1 MHGRTPTATATETNV
16 SLAVAVR
23 LAMLFAML
31 FALLMLPP
39 SLQAQVLRGT
49 ARFAGD
55 DRPLDQA
62 RVMALLRDGR
72 SIGSTVTDDQ
82 GRFQLRINADGKPF
96 AISMTRIGMAPTLS
110 EEITLATTDT
120 LDVNFS
126 VVETGIRTDTVR
138 VKSTPS
144 LNDLR
149 LTEARRRGWRVF
161 PPVEVEKLRER
172 SNSFEDLLR
181 STGYPGFV
189 IPSRRDDCIRSTR
202 YNRCLTIVIDGVPLS
217 GSYPNIN
224 PRDIYFFALLG
235 KTEAAVQFGDRTP
248 WGAIVIYTRAKGD
261 R

>member
-1 MHGRTPTATATETNV
+1 MLGRTPTATANETNV
-16 SLAVAVR
+16 SSAVAVR
-23 LAMLFAML
+23 WAILV
-31 FALLMLPP
+31 ALLSLPP

-72 SIGSTVTDDQ
+72 SVGSTVTDDQ
-82 GRFQLRINADGKPF
+82 GRFQFRINADGRPF
-96 AISMTRIGMAPTLS
+96 TISITRIGMEPTLS
-110 EEITLATTDT
+110 EELTIGTTDT

-138 VKSTPS
+138 VTSSPS
-144 LNDLR
+144 INDLR

-161 PPVEVEKLRER
+161 PPADVEKLRER

-217 GSYPNIN
+217 GSFPNIN

>member
-31 FALLMLPP
+31 IALLMLPP

-144 LNDLR
+144 MNDLR

-181 STGYPGFV
+181 SSGYPGFV
-189 IPSRRDDCIRSTR
+189 VPSRRDDCIRSTR

>member
-1 MHGRTPTATATETNV
+1 MHGKTPTATATETNV

-31 FALLMLPP
+31 IALLMLPP

-144 LNDLR
+144 MNDLR

>member
-1 MHGRTPTATATETNV
+1 MHGRTPTATATETKV
-16 SLAVAVR
+16 PLAVAVR
-23 LAMLFAML
+23 WAIL
-31 FALLMLPP
+31 FALLSLPP

-49 ARFAGD
+49 ARLVGD

-62 RVMALLRDGR
+62 RVMALLNDGR
-72 SIGSTVTDDQ
+72 AVGSTVTDDK
-82 GRFQLRINADGKPF
+82 GRFQFRINADGRPF
-96 AISMTRIGMAPTLS
+96 TISITRIGMQPTLS
-110 EEITLATTDT
+110 EALTIGTADT

-138 VKSTPS
+138 VTSSPS
-144 LNDLR
+144 INDLR

-161 PPVEVEKLRER
+161 PPADVEKLRER
-172 SNSFEDLLR
+172 ANSFEDLLR
-181 STGYPGFV
+181 SSGYPGFV
-189 IPSRRDDCIRSTR
+189 VPSRRDDCIRSTR

-248 WGAIVIYTRAKGD
+248 WGAIVVYTRAKGD

>member
-23 LAMLFAML
+23 WAMLFAML
-31 FALLMLPP
+31 IALLMLPP

-144 LNDLR
+144 MNDLR

-161 PPVEVEKLRER
+161 PPVEVDKLRER

-189 IPSRRDDCIRSTR
+189 VPSRRDDCIRSTR

-217 GSYPNIN
+217 GSSPNIN

-248 WGAIVIYTRAKGD
+248 WGAIVVYTRAKGD

>member
-1 MHGRTPTATATETNV
+1 MLGRTPTATANETNV
-16 SLAVAVR
+16 SSAVAVR
-23 LAMLFAML
+23 WAILV
-31 FALLMLPP
+31 ALLSLPP

-72 SIGSTVTDDQ
+72 SVGSTVTDDQ
-82 GRFQLRINADGKPF
+82 GRFQFRINADGRPF
-96 AISMTRIGMAPTLS
+96 TISITRIGMEPTLS
-110 EEITLATTDT
+110 EELTIGTTDT

-138 VKSTPS
+138 VTSSPS
-144 LNDLR
+144 INDLR

-161 PPVEVEKLRER
+161 PPADVEKLRER

>member
-144 LNDLR
+144 MNDLR

-248 WGAIVIYTRAKGD
+248 WGAIVVYTRAKGD

>member
-1 MHGRTPTATATETNV
+1 MHGRTPTATANETKV
-16 SLAVAVR
+16 PFAVAVR
-23 LAMLFAML
+23 CALCAAMLC
-31 FALLMLPP
+31 LPAGV
-39 SLQAQVLRGT
+39 QAQVVRGY
-49 ARFAGD
+49 AKLVGD
-55 DRPLDQA
+55 DRPLDRA

-72 SIGSTVTDDQ
+72 AIGSAVTDEN
-82 GRFQLRINADGKPF
+82 GRFQFRVNADGKPF
-96 AISMTRIGMAPTLS
+96 AISITRIGMEPTLS
-110 EEITLATTDT
+110 EEITIGVTDT
-120 LDVNFS
+120 LEVNFN

-144 LNDLR
+144 FNELR

-189 IPSRRDDCIRSTR
+189 VPSRRDDCIRSTR
-202 YNRCLTIVIDGVPLS
+202 YNRCLTIVLDGIPLS

-224 PRDIYFFALLG
+224 PRDVYFFALLG
-235 KTEAAVQFGDRTP
+235 KTESAVQFGDRTP

>member
-1 MHGRTPTATATETNV
+1 MHGRVPTATANETKV
-16 SLAVAVR
+16 PFAVAVHW
-23 LAMLFAML
+23 AMLFAML
-31 FALLMLPP
+31 GLPA

-49 ARFAGD
+49 AKLVGD
-55 DRPLDQA
+55 DRPLDRA

-72 SIGSTVTDDQ
+72 SIGSTVTDDK
-82 GRFQLRINADGKPF
+82 GRFQFRINADGKPF
-96 AISMTRIGMAPTLS
+96 SISITRIGMEPTLS
-110 EEITLATTDT
+110 EEITIGSTDT

-126 VVETGIRTDTVR
+126 VIETGIRTDTVR

-144 LNDLR
+144 LNELR
-149 LTEARRRGWRVF
+149 LVEARRRGWRIF

-189 IPSRRDDCIRSTR
+189 VPSRRDDCIRSTR
-202 YNRCLTIVIDGVPLS
+202 YNRCLTIVLDGIPLS

-224 PRDIYFFALLG
+224 PRDVYFFALLG

>member
-1 MHGRTPTATATETNV
+1 MHGKTPTATATETNV

-31 FALLMLPP
+31 FALLMLPH

-144 LNDLR
+144 MNDLR

-217 GSYPNIN
+217 GSSPNIN

>member
-1 MHGRTPTATATETNV
+1 
-16 SLAVAVR
+16 
-23 LAMLFAML
+23 MLI
-31 FALLMLPP
+31 ALLSLPH

-55 DRPLDQA
+55 DRPLDLA

-72 SIGSTVTDDQ
+72 SIGSTATDDQ
-82 GRFQLRINADGKPF
+82 GRFQLRINAGGKPF
-96 AISMTRIGMAPTLS
+96 AISITRIGMAPTLS
-110 EEITLATTDT
+110 EEITLANTDT
-120 LDVNFS
+120 LEVNFS

-161 PPVEVEKLRER
+161 PPAEVEKLRER

-181 STGYPGFV
+181 STGFPGFV
-189 IPSRRDDCIRSTR
+189 VPNRRDDCIRSTR
-202 YNRCLTIVIDGVPLS
+202 YNSCLTIVIDGVPLS

-224 PRDIYFFALLG
+224 PRDVYFFALLG
-235 KTEAAVQFGDRTP
+235 KTESAVQFGDRTP
-248 WGAIVIYTRAKGD
+248 WGAIVIYTRAYGD
-261 R
+261 KLNFEKDPPPL

>member
-23 LAMLFAML
+23 WAMLFAML
-31 FALLMLPP
+31 IALLMLPP

-144 LNDLR
+144 MNDLR

-189 IPSRRDDCIRSTR
+189 VPSRRDDCIRSTR

-217 GSYPNIN
+217 GSSPNIN

>member
-23 LAMLFAML
+23 WAMLFAML
-31 FALLMLPP
+31 IALLMLPP

-189 IPSRRDDCIRSTR
+189 VPSRRDDCIRSTR
-202 YNRCLTIVIDGVPLS
+202 YNRCLTIVIDGVPLT
-217 GSYPNIN
+217 GSSPNIN

>member
-144 LNDLR
+144 MNDLR

-161 PPVEVEKLRER
+161 PPADVEKLRER

>member
-23 LAMLFAML
+23 WAMLFAL
-31 FALLMLPP
+31 LIALLMLPP

-144 LNDLR
+144 MNDLR

-189 IPSRRDDCIRSTR
+189 VPSRRDDCIRSTR

-217 GSYPNIN
+217 GSSPNIN

>member
-1 MHGRTPTATATETNV
+1 MRLPGRKPTATANETNV
-16 SLAVAVR
+16 SSAVAV
-23 LAMLFAML
+23 LSAIL
-31 FALLMLPP
+31 FALLSLPP
-39 SLQAQVLRGT
+39 RLQAQVLRGT
-49 ARFAGD
+49 ARLAGD

-82 GRFQLRINADGKPF
+82 GRFQFRINAGGHPF
-96 AISMTRIGMAPTLS
+96 AISITRIGMAPTLS
-110 EEITLATTDT
+110 EELTLATTDT

-161 PPVEVEKLRER
+161 PPAEVEKLRER

-181 STGYPGFV
+181 STGFPGFV
-189 IPSRRDDCIRSTR
+189 VPSRRDDCIRSTR
-202 YNRCLTIVIDGVPLS
+202 YNRCLTIVVDGVPLT

-224 PRDIYFFALLG
+224 PRDVYFFALLG
-235 KTEAAVQFGDRTP
+235 KTESAVQFGDRTP
-248 WGAIVIYTRAKGD
+248 WGAIVIYTRARGD

>member
-1 MHGRTPTATATETNV
+1 MHGKTPTATATETNV

-31 FALLMLPP
+31 FALLMLPH

>member
-1 MHGRTPTATATETNV
+1 MLGRTPTATANETNV
-16 SLAVAVR
+16 SSAVAVR
-23 LAMLFAML
+23 WAILV
-31 FALLMLPP
+31 ALLSLPP

-72 SIGSTVTDDQ
+72 SVGSTVTDDQ
-82 GRFQLRINADGKPF
+82 GRFQLRINSGGKPF

-110 EEITLATTDT
+110 EEITLANTDT

-161 PPVEVEKLRER
+161 PPADVEKLRER

>member
-31 FALLMLPP
+31 IALLMLPP

-144 LNDLR
+144 MNDLR

>member
-144 LNDLR
+144 MNDLR

>member
-1 MHGRTPTATATETNV
+1 VRQHGRTPAATANETKV
-16 SLAVAVR
+16 PLAVAV
-23 LAMLFAML
+23 LSAVLFSMLC
-31 FALLMLPP
+31 LPA

-49 ARFAGD
+49 AKLVGD
-55 DRPLDQA
+55 DRPLDRA

-72 SIGSTVTDDQ
+72 SIGSTVTDDK
-82 GRFQLRINADGKPF
+82 GRFQFRINADGKPF
-96 AISMTRIGMAPTLS
+96 SISITRIGMEPTLS
-110 EEITLATTDT
+110 EEITIGNADT
-120 LDVNFS
+120 LDVNFN

-138 VKSTPS
+138 VKSSPS
-144 LNDLR
+144 FNELR

-189 IPSRRDDCIRSTR
+189 VPSRRDDCIRSTR
-202 YNRCLTIVIDGVPLS
+202 YNRCLTIVLDGVPLS

>member
-1 MHGRTPTATATETNV
+1 MHGTKPTATANGTKV
-16 SLAVAVR
+16 PFAVAVL
-23 LAMLFAML
+23 LAMLW
-31 FALLMLPP
+31 LPAARV
-39 SLQAQVLRGT
+39 QAQLLRGY
-49 ARFAGD
+49 AKLVDD
-55 DRPLDQA
+55 DRPLDRA

-72 SIGSTVTDDQ
+72 AVGNTVTDEN
-82 GRFQLRINADGKPF
+82 GRFQFRINAGGQPF
-96 AISMTRIGMAPTLS
+96 AISITRIGMEPSLS
-110 EEITLATTDT
+110 EEITLGTTDT

-144 LNDLR
+144 LNDMR
-149 LTEARRRGWRVF
+149 LVEARRRGWRIF
-161 PPVEVEKLRER
+161 PPAEVEKLRER

-189 IPSRRDDCIRSTR
+189 LPSRRDDCIRSTR
-202 YNRCLTIVIDGVPLS
+202 YNRCLTIVIDGTPLS

-224 PRDIYFFALLG
+224 PRDVYFFALLG

>member
-144 LNDLR
+144 FNELR
-149 LTEARRRGWRVF
+149 LTEARRRGWRIF

-189 IPSRRDDCIRSTR
+189 VPSRRDDCIRSTR

>member
-1 MHGRTPTATATETNV
+1 MLGRTPTATANETNV
-16 SLAVAVR
+16 SSAVAVR
-23 LAMLFAML
+23 WAILV
-31 FALLMLPP
+31 ALLSLPP

-72 SIGSTVTDDQ
+72 SVGSTVTDDQ
-82 GRFQLRINADGKPF
+82 GRFQFRINADGRPF
-96 AISMTRIGMAPTLS
+96 TISITRIGMEPTLS
-110 EEITLATTDT
+110 EELTIGTTDT

-138 VKSTPS
+138 VTSSPS
-144 LNDLR
+144 VNDLR

-161 PPVEVEKLRER
+161 PPADVEKLRER

>member
-23 LAMLFAML
+23 WALLFAML
-31 FALLMLPP
+31 IALLMLPP

-144 LNDLR
+144 MNDLR

-161 PPVEVEKLRER
+161 PPVEVDKLRER

-189 IPSRRDDCIRSTR
+189 VPSRRDDCIRSTR

-217 GSYPNIN
+217 GSSPNIN

>member
-138 VKSTPS
+138 VKSTP
-144 LNDLR
+144 
-149 LTEARRRGWRVF
+149 
-161 PPVEVEKLRER
+161 
-172 SNSFEDLLR
+172 
-181 STGYPGFV
+181 
-189 IPSRRDDCIRSTR
+189 
-202 YNRCLTIVIDGVPLS
+202 
-217 GSYPNIN
+217 
-224 PRDIYFFALLG
+224 
-235 KTEAAVQFGDRTP
+235 
-248 WGAIVIYTRAKGD
+248 
-261 R
+261 